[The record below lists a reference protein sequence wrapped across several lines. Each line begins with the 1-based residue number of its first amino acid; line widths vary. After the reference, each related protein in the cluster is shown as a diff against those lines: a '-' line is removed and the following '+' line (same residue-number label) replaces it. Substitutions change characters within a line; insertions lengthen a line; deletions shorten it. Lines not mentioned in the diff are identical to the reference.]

1 MFSVCSVTNAVITK
15 LSIQLALAKLAGDT
29 NGRFLLKAAAT
40 RGLGVLD
47 EKDYRE
53 TIAIC
58 GNCRSEVPEVICNN
72 CGVEIVDEWLAI
84 DEPQPDFDLW
94 KLGVSV
100 AVTIFI
106 IWAISRLAF

>member
-1 MFSVCSVTNAVITK
+1 MQCHKCGHYQSLDSIGACKTCGRYEWTLSVK
-15 LSIQLALAKLAGDT
+15 G
-29 NGRFLLKAAAT
+29 GGT

-47 EKDYRE
+47 KKDDKE

-72 CGVEIVDEWLAI
+72 CGEEIVDEWLAI
-84 DEPQPDFDLW
+84 DEPQPGFDLW